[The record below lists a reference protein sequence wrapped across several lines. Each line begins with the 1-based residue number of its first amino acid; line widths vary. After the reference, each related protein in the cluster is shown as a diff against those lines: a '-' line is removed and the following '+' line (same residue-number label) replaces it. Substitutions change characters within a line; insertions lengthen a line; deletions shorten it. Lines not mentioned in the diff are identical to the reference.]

1 MLKEEEFESAQRLAI
16 YADLVRD
23 IYRVSKLYKRKSKK
37 VRNSSI
43 QAPNTKKKKI
53 RDAKTKIKKEE

>member
-1 MLKEEEFESAQRLAI
+1 MLREEEYDSAQRLAI

-23 IYRVSKLYKRKSKK
+23 IYKVSKFYERKSKK

-53 RDAKTKIKKEE
+53 REAKGKKKK